1 MSDQITPPASSGTP
15 STPLGGSLM
24 GRTIDHF
31 FGATS
36 EPDGTPS
43 SARIYAGWIFV
54 AILVFQSMIISVLCW
69 KILKLET
76 TAVNAPSLAVT
87 YTSVLKTFFT
97 ISILF
102 DMGTALSLYGINV
115 WKYIAQ
121 IRTGV
126 AAKDDESPT
135 GSSAP
140 TPAQLVTVVTGKP
153 SDQPAKPPVIPP
165 APKPP
170 SDAPDDVN
178 PSRVD

>member
-1 MSDQITPPASSGTP
+1 
-15 STPLGGSLM
+15 M

-36 EPDGTPS
+36 EPDGQTPS
-43 SARIYAGWIFV
+43 SARIYAGWIFA
-54 AILVFQSMIISVLCW
+54 AILIFQSMIISVLCW
-69 KILKLET
+69 KILRLET
-76 TAVNAPSLAVT
+76 WAPNAPSLAVT

-97 ISILF
+97 VSILF

-126 AAKDDESPT
+126 AAKEDGSEALGSTPT
-135 GSSAP
+135 A
-140 TPAQLVTVVTGKP
+140 AQVMTVVTGKP
-153 SDQPAKPPVIPP
+153 TDAPTKPPVAP
-165 APKPP
+165 APKP
-170 SDAPDDVN
+170 SDASDDVS

>member
-1 MSDQITPPASSGTP
+1 
-15 STPLGGSLM
+15 M

-36 EPDGTPS
+36 EPDGQTPS
-43 SARIYAGWIFV
+43 SARIYAGWIFTM
-54 AILVFQSMIISVLCW
+54 ILILQLMVISVLCW
-69 KILKLET
+69 KILRLET
-76 TAVNAPSLAVT
+76 WAPNAPSLGVT

-126 AAKDDESPT
+126 AVKDDGTDVVSP
-135 GSSAP
+135 AP
-140 TPAQLVTVVTGKP
+140 TAAQVMTVVTGKP
-153 SDQPAKPPVIPP
+153 SEAPDKPSVVPT
-165 APKPP
+165 PKS
-170 SDAPDDVN
+170 SDAGDDVS